1 MENAWKALLVGTL
14 TAMAAYLRAVT
25 VPVVVLCAVM
35 MLDWVTGMTAAW
47 INGELDSRVGFFG
60 AIRKLGRLC
69 LVAVGMAADYIIASG
84 VSTAGAEMPIDMAV
98 ALLVC
103 FWLIINEC
111 ISVLENLG
119 LLGVPLPGFVA
130 KALEQLRDRSDAGE
144 KKEV

>member
-1 MENAWKALLVGTL
+1 MENAWKALVVGTL

-35 MLDWVTGMTAAW
+35 MLDWLTGMTAAW

-84 VSTAGAEMPIDMAV
+84 VSTAGAELPIDMAV

-111 ISVLENLG
+111 ISVLENCDKA
-119 LLGVPLPGFVA
+119 GVPIPEFLK
-130 KALEQLRDRSDAGE
+130 KALKRAHRETE
-144 KKEV
+144 MEETE

>member
-35 MLDWVTGMTAAW
+35 MLDWITGMTAAW

-84 VSTAGAEMPIDMAV
+84 VSTAGAELPIDMAV

-111 ISVLENLG
+111 ISVLENCDKA
-119 LLGVPLPGFVA
+119 GVPIPEFLR
-130 KALEQLRDRSDAGE
+130 KALKRAHRETE
-144 KKEV
+144 MEETE

>member
-1 MENAWKALLVGTL
+1 MENTWKALLVGTL

-25 VPVVVLCAVM
+25 VPVVVLCSVM

-84 VSTAGAEMPIDMAV
+84 VSTAGAELPIDMAV

-111 ISVLENLG
+111 ISVLENCDKA
-119 LLGVPLPGFVA
+119 GVPIPEFLK
-130 KALEQLRDRSDAGE
+130 KALKRAHRETEMEDE
-144 KKEV
+144 E

>member
-1 MENAWKALLVGTL
+1 MENAWKALVVGTL

-35 MLDWVTGMTAAW
+35 MLDCVTGLTAAW

-84 VSTAGAEMPIDMAV
+84 VSTAGAELPIDMAV

-111 ISVLENLG
+111 ISVLENCDKA
-119 LLGVPLPGFVA
+119 GVPIPEFLK
-130 KALEQLRDRSDAGE
+130 KALKRAHRETE
-144 KKEV
+144 MEETE

>member
-1 MENAWKALLVGTL
+1 MENAWKALVVGTL

-35 MLDWVTGMTAAW
+35 MLDWITGMTAAW

-84 VSTAGAEMPIDMAV
+84 VSTAGAELPIDMAV

-111 ISVLENLG
+111 ISVLENCDKA
-119 LLGVPLPGFVA
+119 GVPIPEFLK
-130 KALEQLRDRSDAGE
+130 KALKRAHRETE
-144 KKEV
+144 MEETE

>member
-1 MENAWKALLVGTL
+1 MDNAWKALLVGTL

-84 VSTAGAEMPIDMAV
+84 VSTAGAELPIDMAV

-111 ISVLENLG
+111 ISVLENCDKA
-119 LLGVPLPGFVA
+119 GVPIPEFLK
-130 KALEQLRDRSDAGE
+130 KALKRAHRETDME
-144 KKEV
+144 ETE

>member
-35 MLDWVTGMTAAW
+35 MLDWVTGMAAAW

-84 VSTAGAEMPIDMAV
+84 VSTAGAELPIDMAV

-111 ISVLENLG
+111 ISVLENCDKA
-119 LLGVPLPGFVA
+119 GVPIPEFLK
-130 KALEQLRDRSDAGE
+130 KALKRAHRETE
-144 KKEV
+144 MEETE

>member
-35 MLDWVTGMTAAW
+35 MLDWITGMTAAW

-84 VSTAGAEMPIDMAV
+84 VSTAGAELPIDMAV

-111 ISVLENLG
+111 ISVLENCDRA
-119 LLGVPLPGFVA
+119 GVPIPEFLK
-130 KALEQLRDRSDAGE
+130 KALKRAHRETE
-144 KKEV
+144 MEETE

>member
-84 VSTAGAEMPIDMAV
+84 VSTAGAELPIDMAV

-111 ISVLENLG
+111 ISVLENCDKA
-119 LLGVPLPGFVA
+119 GVPIPEFLK
-130 KALEQLRDRSDAGE
+130 KALKRANRETEMEE
-144 KKEV
+144 KE

>member
-1 MENAWKALLVGTL
+1 MENAWKALVVGTL

-84 VSTAGAEMPIDMAV
+84 VSTAGAELPIDMAV

-111 ISVLENLG
+111 ISVLENCDKA
-119 LLGVPLPGFVA
+119 GVPIPEFLK
-130 KALEQLRDRSDAGE
+130 KALKRAHRETELE
-144 KKEV
+144 ETE

>member
-1 MENAWKALLVGTL
+1 MENAWKALVVGTL

-84 VSTAGAEMPIDMAV
+84 VSTAGAELPIDMAV

-111 ISVLENLG
+111 ISVLENCDKA
-119 LLGVPLPGFVA
+119 GVPIPEFLK
-130 KALEQLRDRSDAGE
+130 KALKRAHRETE
-144 KKEV
+144 MEETE

>member
-1 MENAWKALLVGTL
+1 MENAWKELLVGTL

-35 MLDWVTGMTAAW
+35 MLDWITGMTAAW

-84 VSTAGAEMPIDMAV
+84 VSTAGAELPIDMAV

-111 ISVLENLG
+111 ISVLENCDKA
-119 LLGVPLPGFVA
+119 GVPIPEFLK
-130 KALEQLRDRSDAGE
+130 KALKRAHRETE
-144 KKEV
+144 MEETE

>member
-35 MLDWVTGMTAAW
+35 MLDWITGMTAAW

-84 VSTAGAEMPIDMAV
+84 VSTAGAELPIDMAV

-111 ISVLENLG
+111 ISVLENCDKA
-119 LLGVPLPGFVA
+119 GVPIPEFLK
-130 KALEQLRDRSDAGE
+130 KALKRAHRETE
-144 KKEV
+144 MEETE

>member
-84 VSTAGAEMPIDMAV
+84 VSTAGAELPIDMAV

-111 ISVLENLG
+111 ISVLENCDKA
-119 LLGVPLPGFVA
+119 GVPIPEFLK
-130 KALEQLRDRSDAGE
+130 KALKRAHRETE
-144 KKEV
+144 MEEETE

>member
-35 MLDWVTGMTAAW
+35 MLDWITGMTAAW

-84 VSTAGAEMPIDMAV
+84 VSTAGAELPIDMAV

-111 ISVLENLG
+111 ISVLENCDKA
-119 LLGVPLPGFVA
+119 GVPIPEFLK
-130 KALEQLRDRSDAGE
+130 KALKRANRETE
-144 KKEV
+144 MEETE

>member
-1 MENAWKALLVGTL
+1 MENAWKALVVGTL
-14 TAMAAYLRAVT
+14 TAMAAYLRAVA

-84 VSTAGAEMPIDMAV
+84 VSTAGAELPIDMAV

-111 ISVLENLG
+111 ISVLENCDKA
-119 LLGVPLPGFVA
+119 GVPIPEFLK
-130 KALEQLRDRSDAGE
+130 KALKRAHRETE
-144 KKEV
+144 MEEETE

>member
-1 MENAWKALLVGTL
+1 MENTWKALLVGTL

-35 MLDWVTGMTAAW
+35 MLDWITGMTAAW

-84 VSTAGAEMPIDMAV
+84 VSTAGAELPIDMAV

-111 ISVLENLG
+111 ISVLENCDKA
-119 LLGVPLPGFVA
+119 GVPIPEFLK
-130 KALEQLRDRSDAGE
+130 KALKRAHRETE
-144 KKEV
+144 MEETE

>member
-84 VSTAGAEMPIDMAV
+84 VSTAGAELPIDMAV

-111 ISVLENLG
+111 ISVLENCDKA
-119 LLGVPLPGFVA
+119 GVPIPEFLK
-130 KALEQLRDRSDAGE
+130 KALKRAHRETE
-144 KKEV
+144 MEETE

>member
-1 MENAWKALLVGTL
+1 MENTWKALLVGTL

-84 VSTAGAEMPIDMAV
+84 VSTAGAELPIDMAV

-111 ISVLENLG
+111 ISVLENCDKA
-119 LLGVPLPGFVA
+119 GVPIPEFLK
-130 KALEQLRDRSDAGE
+130 KALKRAHRETE
-144 KKEV
+144 MEETE

>member
-84 VSTAGAEMPIDMAV
+84 VSTAGAELPIDMAV

-111 ISVLENLG
+111 ISVMENCDKA
-119 LLGVPLPGFVA
+119 GVPIPEFLK
-130 KALEQLRDRSDAGE
+130 KALKRAHRETE
-144 KKEV
+144 MEETE

>member
-1 MENAWKALLVGTL
+1 MENAWKALVVGTL

-60 AIRKLGRLC
+60 AIRMLGRLC

-84 VSTAGAEMPIDMAV
+84 VSTAGAELPIDMAV

-111 ISVLENLG
+111 ISVLENCDKA
-119 LLGVPLPGFVA
+119 GVPIPEFLK
-130 KALEQLRDRSDAGE
+130 KALKRAHRETE
-144 KKEV
+144 MEEETE

>member
-111 ISVLENLG
+111 ISVLENCDKA
-119 LLGVPLPGFVA
+119 GVPIPEFLK
-130 KALEQLRDRSDAGE
+130 KALKRAHRETE
-144 KKEV
+144 MEETE

>member
-1 MENAWKALLVGTL
+1 MENTWKALLVGTL

-35 MLDWVTGMTAAW
+35 MLDWITGMTAAW

-84 VSTAGAEMPIDMAV
+84 VSTAGAELPIDMAV

-111 ISVLENLG
+111 ISVLGNCDKA
-119 LLGVPLPGFVA
+119 GVPIPEFLK
-130 KALEQLRDRSDAGE
+130 KALKRAHRETE
-144 KKEV
+144 MEETE